1 MGNRPANRWAL
12 VGDDGESRRG
22 DPQAARETD
31 MPPAPPPPSPRI
43 CMYVYMLT
51 GLVPIGGIPEGFVGL
66 GGYCLGI
73 QSRDHT
79 RVM

>member
-1 MGNRPANRWAL
+1 GQSTSQPMGAGGCY
-12 VGDDGESRRG
+12 GDDGESRRG

-31 MPPAPPPPSPRI
+31 MPPAPPLPSPRI

-66 GGYCLGI
+66 GG
-73 QSRDHT
+73 
-79 RVM
+79 